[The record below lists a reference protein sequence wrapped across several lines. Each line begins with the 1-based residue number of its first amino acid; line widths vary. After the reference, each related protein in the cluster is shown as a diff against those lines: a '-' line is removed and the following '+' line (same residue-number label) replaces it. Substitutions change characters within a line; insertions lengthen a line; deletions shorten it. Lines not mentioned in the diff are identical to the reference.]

1 MSRSTLRQS
10 MRRNVAV
17 VVMAALTTAPVLPP
31 AQAAPA
37 RAREDYALKT
47 PKANASALAPLADA
61 LFAFDDYGRTHGG
74 KAPADGAKRLDEIAR
89 LVPQA
94 KAEIHK
100 FVSALR
106 QAKETD
112 AFDKYVYD
120 AAKTS
125 SRPTLVNE
133 IRSAGGG
140 VRVLE
145 SADTLLDGLIAD
157 RRKALA
163 SPADLD
169 RALESLGLTVAL
181 SASALSTVCGFFW
194 FTISLGYGEAHAYR
208 SCYY

>member
-1 MSRSTLRQS
+1 
-10 MRRNVAV
+10 MRRKVALV
-17 VVMAALTTAPVLPP
+17 ALAALTTVPVLPP

-37 RAREDYALKT
+37 GAGDQYPLKT
-47 PKANASALAPLADA
+47 PKANASALAPLAEA
-61 LFAFDDYGRTHGG
+61 LFAFDDYGRAHNG
-74 KAPADGAKRLDEIAR
+74 KAPADGAKRVEEIAR
-89 LVPQA
+89 LAPHA

-120 AAKTS
+120 AASTS

-140 VRVLE
+140 VKVLE
-145 SADTLLDGLIAD
+145 GADTLLDGLIAD
-157 RRKALA
+157 RRKALS
-163 SPADLD
+163 SPADFD
-169 RALESLGLTVAL
+169 RVLESLGLTVAL
-181 SASALSTVCGFFW
+181 SASLRSLACGAFW
-194 FTISLGYGEAHAYR
+194 FTISLGYAETHAYY